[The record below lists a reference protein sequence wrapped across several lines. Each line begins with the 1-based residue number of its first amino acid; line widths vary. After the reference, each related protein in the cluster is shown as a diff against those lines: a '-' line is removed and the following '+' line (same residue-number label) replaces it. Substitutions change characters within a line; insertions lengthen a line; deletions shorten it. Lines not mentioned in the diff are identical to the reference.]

1 MEGRLLLCLVLA
13 VCFHGNAAQNTV
25 CTQEVKADIV
35 FLVDGSWS
43 IGRPNFQQV
52 RHFLSTLVS
61 SFDVSPDHVRIGLA
75 QYSDDSRTEFLL
87 RTFQNNRDVLQ
98 YIARLPYKGGGTM
111 TGKGLDFLLQ
121 EHFVEAAG
129 SRASSGVTQIA
140 VVITDGKSQDE
151 VKSQAEK
158 LKQRGIILYAIGIK
172 NAILTQ
178 LKEIAD
184 EQNIYTVSDFSA
196 LQGISQSVIQTLCTT
211 VEEAMRPIGQLSPEC
226 AMATVA
232 DIVFLVDG
240 SSSIGIDNFEEVRL
254 FLREVV
260 SGLDIGPDKVRVGLA
275 QYSDEPY
282 QEFLLKD
289 HFDASSLLA
298 AIERLPY
305 RTGQTE
311 TGKAISFLLS
321 QYFTEEAGSRARQ
334 RVPQIAVVIT
344 DGDSSDDVEEP
355 AQQLRE
361 QGVIVFGIGVGQ
373 ANLGE
378 LQLIANRPA
387 QRFLFTIENY
397 QALQTLTSSLMQ
409 TICVSMEDQRLALAE
424 RFADIFVLVDSGI
437 SQTEFQQVRLLL
449 NRLTNQLNLGASTNR
464 LGLAQYGKV
473 VKVEF
478 LLNKHNT
485 KEEILDSLKRFRISR
500 PLPSDPRNLGAAL
513 EFARANFFTV
523 EAGGRAA
530 VGSRQFL
537 VVLSGKDS
545 DDSVYKASRLIKSAG
560 ITVVGMS
567 LGASMTEMS
576 VVATPP
582 YVYQIPV
589 ATAAPTLKG
598 IIGQQQQDPDLT
610 QDCRAAK
617 VADIVFVIDQSGSIG
632 TANFQ
637 LVRMFVHS
645 IVSGLDVGQNRVRVG
660 VVVYNDKPEALVY
673 LNTFKNK
680 QNLLNFIQILPYVGG
695 GTKTGAAL
703 NFTLQSVFT
712 KESGSRTNT
721 GVQQVAVV
729 ITDGESQDSVREAAA
744 SLRRSGVIVYSV
756 GVDKANETE
765 LIQIASHPPKE
776 HVFIVKSFAELTPL
790 KVKLQKVL
798 CYNIIR
804 QAVTVAG
811 RSSAIKEGCLQTE
824 EADIFF
830 LIDHSR
836 SIYPSDFKDMINFII
851 EFIQTFRI
859 GPQYVRMGVVKY
871 ADLPEL
877 EFGLETYM
885 DAENLETAVR
895 TIQQRGGGTET
906 GRALTFMGS
915 LFDKAKDSRGHKV
928 PEYLVV
934 ITDGKSSDEVKSPA
948 EKLRSKGVTI
958 YTIGV
963 KEADKKEL
971 EEISGDPK
979 RMFFVND
986 FDALNPIKDK
996 VITDICS
1003 ADVCKD
1009 LSGDLVFL
1017 IDSSGS
1023 IYPQDYEK
1031 MKDFM
1036 KFVIS
1041 RSFIGRNE
1049 VHVGVLQFSSSP
1061 QPEFDLRSFFSKEDM
1076 LQAINGMQQ
1085 LGGGTLTGDALTA
1098 VSQYFDSALGGR
1110 PHLQQRLVV
1119 VTDGQAQDE
1128 VRGPAEALREKGVKI
1143 YAIGVVD
1150 ANTTQLLEISG
1161 SHDRMYSGRDFD
1173 ALKDLESLLALQLC
1187 DPQRDCKKT
1196 ERADIIFLVDGST
1209 SISLEN
1215 FKSMQKFML
1224 SMVNQTTVGENLT
1237 RFGVLLYSNDP
1248 KMMFKL
1254 NQFKTRQEVLK
1265 AISGLKPPSG
1275 DTYTG
1280 KALKFCLQFFSAEN
1294 GGRAELQ
1301 VPQILMVITDG
1312 DATDRNNL
1320 VEPSEALRSKGVNI
1334 FSIGVKGANMTQ
1346 LEIMAGQDKSKVF
1359 FVDNFAALEG
1369 LYKNISKELCNS
1381 TKPVCEKQQADLV
1394 FLVDQSGSIQTGDY
1408 DLMKNFTTELVK
1420 SFSIG
1425 QKLVRVGLAQ
1435 FSSSFQHEF
1444 YLNQFSEDTE
1454 VSEHILEMTQTGGGT
1469 NIGLALK
1476 SIREYF
1482 ETSRGSRRSEGI
1494 SQNLVLIT
1502 DGESQDD
1509 VEDPADDLRALGI
1522 EIFAIGIGDV
1532 HDLELLQITG
1542 TPQRLFTV
1550 QNFGSLENIKQKVV
1564 DTICKS
1570 KPSGDPSSCTIDIAM
1585 GFDISTRRVSG
1596 ESLVSGHNKLQAFL
1610 PEIARYLSTVP
1621 RLCCTNSP
1629 VQSNL
1634 AYRVVNVD
1642 GRVLYDFNFE
1652 AHDEDVLRKVMA
1664 LSLSESTSF
1673 NRAMLGSFREKFE
1686 AQSQAGVKVLLIFS
1700 DGLDDDIMKLEQES
1714 DLLRQSGVSALLV
1727 VALEGVRDT
1736 AQLQM
1741 VEFGRGFGYKL
1752 PLTIGMPSIGSTIL
1766 KQIDTVADRECCN
1779 VMCKCSGHE
1788 GLRGSRGPPG
1798 LKGGSGQKGYP
1809 GFPGEEGVA
1818 GDRGFPGPSGPPG
1831 LQGCSGPRGQKGGR
1845 GLRGSRGE
1853 DGEDGLDGVNGEQ
1866 GEAGRV
1872 GARGAQGDPG
1882 DPGIPG
1888 IRGEQGQKGQRGLRG
1903 DVGEPGADNTSSG
1916 PRGEL
1921 GNPGQPGPPGS
1932 DGRPGES
1939 GVIGNQGPEGRRGP
1953 PGDTGPL
1960 GPTGSDGEPGSPG
1973 PSGAQ
1978 GSMGP
1983 RGQPGQR
1990 GIFGFPGREGDPGPA
2005 GPPGSAGRLGANG
2018 RKGEQGEPGAPG
2030 TPGPQ
2035 GPRGA
2040 PGQDGRDG
2048 FGPEGPKGVKG
2059 DPGFPGFPGLQGEAG
2074 LKGPKGLL
2082 GRKGSQARGGNS
2094 GLPGESGVNG
2104 DPGYP
2109 GHKGPRGSPGART
2122 MSECQLITFIR
2133 DNCACSSGPSEC
2145 PAYPT
2150 ELVFG
2155 LDMSDDVSA
2164 AAFETQRSAL
2174 LDLLEGISIAES
2186 NCPSG
2191 ARVAVVGFNQRSTRL
2206 IRFQDYH
2213 RKSQL
2218 IDAVKNVAPEKTKNK
2233 RFLGAAMRFV
2243 GQNLFKRVR
2252 AGVMVRK
2259 VAVFFSSG
2267 PTQDAKDVL
2276 TAVMEYRGLNIV
2288 PVVISLSDAPAV
2300 RAAVEVDD
2308 SGNSIFIH
2316 LENPEDLGSYLKRVK
2331 DCAICYDPCR
2341 PSVDCSFVRDQP
2353 QQVNVDLAVVVDG
2366 SREVQV
2372 DEFAGAQQ
2380 LLGSVLEQLAV
2391 SPQPRRPGNLAR
2403 VAVVQHGGAQ
2413 APTLEFGLQTFQNR
2427 DLMKRHLLQTMRQ
2440 QGGPSLL
2447 GQTLNYTLREVLPK
2461 AGLTRRKRALLT
2473 VLATRTASADRS
2485 ALRTLSLKAQC
2496 DGVAVFVLTVG
2507 RRYNQTQVEELAS
2520 SPVQQHLVHLDR
2532 LGDEERGYAQRFF
2545 RVFLSALSKD
2555 ISPYPPASLRTTCS
2569 ELRDQEGGQT
2579 VFPGGGGQQEAG
2591 QLDPPETRG
2600 DGLILHPGTGFNDFL
2615 KVLEAV
2621 WTART
2626 CSAALTS
2633 DLRLPPQD
2641 HKRSCRWSS
2650 PLSTVKTPA
2659 GSRWTKAPA
2668 RPTP

>member
-13 VCFHGNAAQNTV
+13 VF

-196 LQGISQSVIQTLCTT
+196 PSQGTDRFLFVVSGSDSYLFFS
-211 VEEAMRPIGQLSPEC
+211 AEC

-361 QGVIVFGIGVGQ
+361 QGVIVFGI
-373 ANLGE
+373 
-378 LQLIANRPA
+378 
-387 QRFLFTIENY
+387 
-397 QALQTLTSSLMQ
+397 
-409 TICVSMEDQRLALAE
+409 
-424 RFADIFVLVDSGI
+424 
-437 SQTEFQQVRLLL
+437 
-449 NRLTNQLNLGASTNR
+449 
-464 LGLAQYGKV
+464 
-473 VKVEF
+473 
-478 LLNKHNT
+478 
-485 KEEILDSLKRFRISR
+485 
-500 PLPSDPRNLGAAL
+500 
-513 EFARANFFTV
+513 
-523 EAGGRAA
+523 
-530 VGSRQFL
+530 
-537 VVLSGKDS
+537 
-545 DDSVYKASRLIKSAG
+545 
-560 ITVVGMS
+560 
-567 LGASMTEMS
+567 
-576 VVATPP
+576 
-582 YVYQIPV
+582 
-589 ATAAPTLKG
+589 
-598 IIGQQQQDPDLT
+598 
-610 QDCRAAK
+610 
-617 VADIVFVIDQSGSIG
+617 
-632 TANFQ
+632 
-637 LVRMFVHS
+637 
-645 IVSGLDVGQNRVRVG
+645 
-660 VVVYNDKPEALVY
+660 
-673 LNTFKNK
+673 
-680 QNLLNFIQILPYVGG
+680 
-695 GTKTGAAL
+695 
-703 NFTLQSVFT
+703 
-712 KESGSRTNT
+712 
-721 GVQQVAVV
+721 
-729 ITDGESQDSVREAAA
+729 
-744 SLRRSGVIVYSV
+744 
-756 GVDKANETE
+756 ANETE

-1003 ADVCKD
+1003 ADGEVCKD

-1550 QNFGSLENIKQKVV
+1550 QNFGSLENIKQKVLCV
-1564 DTICKS
+1564 VMTDLRF
-1570 KPSGDPSSCTIDIAM
+1570 SSTTACTIDIAM

-1766 KQIDTVADRECCN
+1766 KQIVSTSGVHSECFLC
-1779 VMCKCSGHE
+1779 E
-1788 GLRGSRGPPG
+1788 Q
-1798 LKGGSGQKGYP
+1798 GGSGQKGYP

-1818 GDRGFPGPSGPPG
+1818 VSLGFPGPSGPPG
-1831 LQGCSGPRGQKGGR
+1831 LNVFERGF
-1845 GLRGSRGE
+1845 SRFLSR
-1853 DGEDGLDGVNGEQ
+1853 LDQ
-1866 GEAGRV
+1866 
-1872 GARGAQGDPG
+1872 Q
-1882 DPGIPG
+1882 
-1888 IRGEQGQKGQRGLRG
+1888 L
-1903 DVGEPGADNTSSG
+1903 
-1916 PRGEL
+1916 
-1921 GNPGQPGPPGS
+1921 
-1932 DGRPGES
+1932 
-1939 GVIGNQGPEGRRGP
+1939 
-1953 PGDTGPL
+1953 
-1960 GPTGSDGEPGSPG
+1960 
-1973 PSGAQ
+1973 PSGFA
-1978 GSMGP
+1978 
-1983 RGQPGQR
+1983 
-1990 GIFGFPGREGDPGPA
+1990 
-2005 GPPGSAGRLGANG
+2005 
-2018 RKGEQGEPGAPG
+2018 
-2030 TPGPQ
+2030 
-2035 GPRGA
+2035 
-2040 PGQDGRDG
+2040 
-2048 FGPEGPKGVKG
+2048 
-2059 DPGFPGFPGLQGEAG
+2059 
-2074 LKGPKGLL
+2074 
-2082 GRKGSQARGGNS
+2082 
-2094 GLPGESGVNG
+2094 
-2104 DPGYP
+2104 
-2109 GHKGPRGSPGART
+2109 
-2122 MSECQLITFIR
+2122 
-2133 DNCACSSGPSEC
+2133 GPSEC

-2545 RVFLSALSKD
+2545 RVFLRSTNNRHHS
-2555 ISPYPPASLRTTCS
+2555 
-2569 ELRDQEGGQT
+2569 EGGQT
-2579 VFPGGGGQQEAG
+2579 VFPG
-2591 QLDPPETRG
+2591 
-2600 DGLILHPGTGFNDFL
+2600 LITPLV
-2615 KVLEAV
+2615 KAKYV
-2621 WTART
+2621 
-2626 CSAALTS
+2626 
-2633 DLRLPPQD
+2633 Q
-2641 HKRSCRWSS
+2641 HKRPSALVCLPSC
-2650 PLSTVKTPA
+2650 
-2659 GSRWTKAPA
+2659 WTGQVRKKKEKKKL
-2668 RPTP
+2668 